1 MINDE
6 RIVSVTKTDLLSL
19 YGMILKQNKDNAE
32 LEVAKSGDVLGNFVI
47 KDATNPLIADQPV
60 VTCDFAEGVTTAT
73 IYFVAD
79 PHYIGFSVA
88 GAVVESTGDTVEAK
102 NETLYMAELASGA
115 VTITK
120 MGI

>member
-1 MINDE
+1 MINDK
-6 RIVSVTKTDLLSL
+6 RIVPVTKIDLLSL
-19 YGMILKQNKDNAE
+19 YGMILKQDEANAD

-47 KDATNPLIADQPV
+47 EDATNPLIADQPV

-79 PHYIGFSVA
+79 PFYMGFSVA
-88 GAVVESTGDTVEAK
+88 GETVEATGDEVEAK
-102 NETLYMAELASGA
+102 NGTLYKAELASGA

-120 MGI
+120 LGI